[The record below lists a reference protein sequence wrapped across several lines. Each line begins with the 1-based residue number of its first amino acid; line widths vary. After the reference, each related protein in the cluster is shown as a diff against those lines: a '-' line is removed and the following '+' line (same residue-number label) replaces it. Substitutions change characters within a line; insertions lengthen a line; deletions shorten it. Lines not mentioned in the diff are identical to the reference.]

1 MFGIRKLARSQ
12 GSSETVRPA
21 GTQTRSGWSNTESG
35 VMNAKALIP
44 LVAGLA
50 VAGIAG
56 KLGLD
61 YVRKA
66 QANQVRKTVV
76 LAAAVDI
83 PRGAQITE
91 SMLTSITFPQGAV
104 PPGAFADPNRL
115 VGRVPRVV
123 APAGLPVLE
132 TMLSPKGTRP
142 GVIVPPGMRAV
153 AVKIDESSGVDNHL
167 QPGCRVDVVGY
178 FARRGGRG
186 NETLA
191 RTLVENVE
199 VAAVGERL
207 SIGGTQGP
215 EAGKDTPRS
224 RTERPPRAVTLI
236 VRPDDVP
243 KLHLAE
249 QQGKIKL
256 SMRSYDEEPS
266 DEAPSVAMVTGTD
279 VIGDDPAPSE
289 DKTSTDAGGNWL
301 TRLVDRFVQKDRFT
315 GLPPADGGTAPP
327 PGPSADRSRPKW
339 TMVIMNG
346 DHRRLLAWKD
356 LNSIEPVELTPEGP
370 PSPSLFEDPS
380 TPKTTPPGVAPT
392 PESKTEYQPQEPH
405 G

>member
-1 MFGIRKLARSQ
+1 MN
-12 GSSETVRPA
+12 VR
-21 GTQTRSGWSNTESG
+21 
-35 VMNAKALIP
+35 ALIP
-44 LVAGLA
+44 LVAGLVA
-50 VAGIAG
+50 AGIAG

-61 YVRKA
+61 YLRKA
-66 QANQVRKTVV
+66 QAGQIRKTVV
-76 LAAAVDI
+76 VAAAVDI
-83 PRGAQITE
+83 PRGARITE
-91 SMLTSITFPQGAV
+91 TMLTTITFPQGAL
-104 PPGAFADPNRL
+104 PSGAFSDPNQL

-132 TMLSPKGTRP
+132 TMLAPKGTRP

-199 VAAVGERL
+199 VAAVGDRL
-207 SIGGTQGP
+207 SAGGTQGP
-215 EAGKDTPRS
+215 EAGKDASRS

-236 VRPDDVP
+236 VKPDDVP

-256 SMRSYDEEPS
+256 SMRSYEEQVEGEPAGAHLVTGSEVIGEEPDS
-266 DEAPSVAMVTGTD
+266 GGE
-279 VIGDDPAPSE
+279 
-289 DKTSTDAGGNWL
+289 KTAGQTGGNWL
-301 TRLVDRFVQKDRFT
+301 TRLVGRFMGQDKPV
-315 GLPPADGGTAPP
+315 GPPAQPGGVATPTDPAPEP
-327 PGPSADRSRPKW
+327 PRPKW
-339 TMVIMNG
+339 TMVIVNG
-346 DHRRLLAWKD
+346 DDRRLLAWNE
-356 LNSIEPVELTPEGP
+356 LNSIEPVELTPPGP
-370 PSPSLFEDPS
+370 SSPGRQGPAA
-380 TPKTTPPGVAPT
+380 PKTAPADPGPT
-392 PESKTEYQPQEPH
+392 QESKPEYQPQESH

>member
-1 MFGIRKLARSQ
+1 MFGIRKKDRSQ
-12 GSSETVRPA
+12 GSPDAVRSA
-21 GTQTRSGWSNTESG
+21 GTQARSGWSQTESG

-91 SMLTSITFPQGAV
+91 TMLTAITFPQGAV
-104 PPGAFADPNRL
+104 PAGAFTDANQL

-132 TMLSPKGTRP
+132 SMLSPKGTRP

-153 AVKIDESSGVDNHL
+153 AVRIDESSGVDNHL

-207 SIGGTQGP
+207 SVGGTQGP

-236 VRPDDVP
+236 VKPDDVP

-256 SMRSYDEEPS
+256 SMRSYDEQA
-266 DEAPSVAMVTGTD
+266 DHGAGGVALVTGTD
-279 VIGDDPAPSE
+279 IIGDDSSAGDEKSSSE
-289 DKTSTDAGGNWL
+289 AGGNWL
-301 TRLVDRFVQKDRFT
+301 TRLVDRFVQKDKPVDLT
-315 GLPPADGGTAPP
+315 PAGAGMAPP
-327 PGPSADRSRPKW
+327 TAPSADHSRPRW
-339 TMVIMNG
+339 TMVIVNG
-346 DHRRLLAWKD
+346 DDRRMLAWKD
-356 LNSIEPVELTPEGP
+356 LNSMDPVELTPDGLRR
-370 PSPSLFEDPS
+370 PSLFEDPT
-380 TPKTTPPGVAPT
+380 TPKTTPPAGGPT
-392 PESKTEYQPQEPH
+392 QEFKPENQPQEPH